1 MHVNLVQQMTRVD
14 KNDWYN
20 NTYRNCEYNHDID
33 LNCFCKRKVCNV
45 TCARLIYLIND

>member
-33 LNCFCKRKVCNV
+33 LNCFCKRKSMQRNMCTFN
-45 TCARLIYLIND
+45 ISNQ